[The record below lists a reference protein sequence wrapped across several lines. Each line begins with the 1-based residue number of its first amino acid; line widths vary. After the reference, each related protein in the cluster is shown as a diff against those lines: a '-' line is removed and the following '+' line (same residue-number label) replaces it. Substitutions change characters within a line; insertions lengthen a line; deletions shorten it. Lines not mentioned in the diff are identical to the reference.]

1 MKATKIASA
10 LIGLTLAAVAVPAMA
25 HHATSTFYQE
35 DEIEL
40 SGKIVELVWANPHGM
55 IVFQDAAGAY
65 FVGEMASILG
75 LSEQGLSSADLPIGM
90 EITVQALPSRD
101 GSNRVHINTIES
113 EGVAIYGSP
122 DA

>member
-1 MKATKIASA
+1 MKSNKIALA
-10 LIGLTLAAVAVPAMA
+10 LISLALASVAVPAMA

-35 DEIEL
+35 DAVEL
-40 SGKIVELVWANPHGM
+40 TGKIVELVWANPHGM
-55 IVFQDAAGAY
+55 IVFQDADGAY
-65 FVGEMASILG
+65 YVGEMASILG
-75 LSEQGLSSADLPIGM
+75 LSQQGLGSSDLPIGM